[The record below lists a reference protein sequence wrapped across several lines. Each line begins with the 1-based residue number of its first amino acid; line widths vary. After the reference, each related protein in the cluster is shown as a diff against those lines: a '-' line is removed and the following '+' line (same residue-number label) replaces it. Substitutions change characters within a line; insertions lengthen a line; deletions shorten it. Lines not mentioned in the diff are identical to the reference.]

1 MIAAIETNNL
11 RKIYEGGLEALKGID
26 LSIPEGSFYGL
37 LGPNGAG
44 KTTTIGIITGL
55 VHLTS
60 GTASVMGYDTI
71 SEYRKSR
78 KLIGLSPQELNF
90 DVFFSIGE
98 LLTLQAGYYGLSHS
112 KAKER
117 TTLMLEQFGLTEKRK
132 SRARELSGGMKRR
145 VQIAKALVHDP
156 PILILDEPTA
166 GVDIE
171 LRYMLWDYL
180 RKINKQGKTILLTT
194 HYIEEAEQLCETVS
208 IIDDGNIIAT
218 DSPEKLTQAHG
229 MSGLEIALSS
239 NSDNLDLDS
248 WNYKKFDGKI
258 HVDTSQP
265 EKDMADIISHIS
277 DQGVVIENVSIY
289 RSSLEDVFMKLTGKS
304 FQDESKSIETKE
316 DILNLNV

>member
-1 MIAAIETNNL
+1 M
-11 RKIYEGGLEALKGID
+11 KGID
-26 LSIPEGSFYGL
+26 LFIPEGSFYGL

-60 GTASVMGYDTI
+60 GTVSVMGYDTI
-71 SEYRKSR
+71 LEYRKSR
-78 KLIGLSPQELNF
+78 RLIGLSPQELNF

-180 RKINKQGKTILLTT
+180 RKINTEGKTILLTT
-194 HYIEEAEQLCETVS
+194 HYIEEAEQLCKKVS
-208 IIDDGNIIAT
+208 IIDDGNIITT
-218 DSPEKLTQAHG
+218 DSPEQLTQSHG
-229 MSGLEIALSS
+229 MSGLEITLSS
-239 NSDNLDLDS
+239 SSDNLDLDS
-248 WNYKKFDGKI
+248 WKYKKFDGKI
-258 HVDTSQP
+258 HVDTFQP
-265 EKDMADIISHIS
+265 EKDMADIISQIS
-277 DQGVVIENVSIY
+277 EQGGVIENVCIY

-304 FQDESKSIETKE
+304 LQNEADCIENQK
-316 DILNLNV
+316 DLLNV